1 MSVEARIWAEEIEI
15 AEEARAAA
23 AEAEI
28 LEAVARHEA
37 WLLTE
42 GADHLFENRHGE

>member
-1 MSVEARIWAEEIEI
+1 MSEVRTWAEEIVA
-15 AEEARAAA
+15 AEELRAAV
-23 AEAEI
+23 AEEEI

-42 GADHLFENRHGE
+42 GADYLFENGHGE